1 MSVSLH
7 TFRKEEES
15 PEKVSLSYH
24 ETTSYSEDA
33 EESVSV
39 PFVRIGIATAIF
51 ALIIIA
57 IIIISVLR
65 FIRGDWFWNLNIRP
79 VARRTNR
86 FVRQRPGVNVS
97 LKL

>member
-24 ETTSYSEDA
+24 ESTSYGEDA

-39 PFVRIGIATAIF
+39 SFVGIGIIIAII
-51 ALIIIA
+51 ALIIIGS
-57 IIIISVLR
+57 IIISVLR
-65 FIRGDWFWNLNIRP
+65 FIHGDWFWRVP
-79 VARRTNR
+79 RSRYFARNNR
-86 FVRQRPGVNVS
+86 VYPGRPGFNVS

>member
-7 TFRKEEES
+7 SFRKEEES

-24 ETTSYSEDA
+24 ETTSYSEDV
-33 EESVSV
+33 EETVSV
-39 PFVRIGIATAIF
+39 PFVGIGIVIAII

-65 FIRGDWFWNLNIRP
+65 FIRGDWRVPRSRYFARNNRVYRP
-79 VARRTNR
+79 E
-86 FVRQRPGVNVS
+86 
-97 LKL
+97 LKIEF